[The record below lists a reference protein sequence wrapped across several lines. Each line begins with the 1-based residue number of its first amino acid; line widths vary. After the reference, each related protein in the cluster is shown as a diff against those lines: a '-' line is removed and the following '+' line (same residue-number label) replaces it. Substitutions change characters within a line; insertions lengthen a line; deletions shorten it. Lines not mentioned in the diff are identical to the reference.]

1 MSVVG
6 SIRRDPEKPEFDLT
20 DYRWLIEQWLAERSE
35 HVGAE
40 TARGYAQKIHYFSD
54 WWAKVGAN
62 HQWRI
67 SEARFEEFEAWLRL
81 TYRTWKGKPLAFN
94 TRHDAI
100 RRLREMLKWAYDREI
115 TSINLAKWV
124 CPAEGAPPTRKAA
137 TPDQLQRLLDA
148 ASQTNWPERSLAIL
162 ALLLGAGLRRRE
174 SVAVEGSNDGVDESD
189 LAGLLI
195 ENIVFYSGNS
205 GLLTVVGKRTK
216 ANPSGLRQVAFDE
229 QVGTILIDYLT
240 NLGATSGPL
249 LRNARFRERPLGHK
263 GVYYVVKEVIR
274 LAGLDDVIDAC
285 HQLRRN
291 YSHYWMKS
299 TEGPAA
305 ADFLRRNLGHK
316 NFSQTTEY
324 TMLDAA
330 DIVPHAHS
338 PLSMLAKRK

>member
-137 TPDQLQRLLDA
+137 TPDQLQR
-148 ASQTNWPERSLAIL
+148 
-162 ALLLGAGLRRRE
+162 
-174 SVAVEGSNDGVDESD
+174 
-189 LAGLLI
+189 
-195 ENIVFYSGNS
+195 
-205 GLLTVVGKRTK
+205 
-216 ANPSGLRQVAFDE
+216 
-229 QVGTILIDYLT
+229 
-240 NLGATSGPL
+240 
-249 LRNARFRERPLGHK
+249 
-263 GVYYVVKEVIR
+263 EVIR
-274 LAGLDDVIDAC
+274 LAGLGDVIDAC

-316 NFSQTTEY
+316 NFSQTVEY
-324 TMLDAA
+324 T
-330 DIVPHAHS
+330 
-338 PLSMLAKRK
+338 MLAKRK